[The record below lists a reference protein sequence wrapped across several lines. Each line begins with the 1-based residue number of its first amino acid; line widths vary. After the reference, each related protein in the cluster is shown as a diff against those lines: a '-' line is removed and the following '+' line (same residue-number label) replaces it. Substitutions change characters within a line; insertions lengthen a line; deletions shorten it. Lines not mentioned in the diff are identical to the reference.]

1 MSLRRAQSELS
12 AVRTAE
18 QDPAVVES
26 LDIVVSELV
35 TAQTEIID
43 LVAGVPPAQL
53 GSGRLQEALQVL
65 AKRSPIPVSVTVA
78 TDAASGP
85 DTEAAL
91 FYVCSEALANAVK
104 HADAKRI
111 GITVRRIK
119 GAIEAVIS
127 DDGRGGADPSGSG
140 LQGLADRVAARN
152 GRLWV
157 DSQPGAG
164 TRVTVVVTD

>member
-1 MSLRRAQSELS
+1 
-12 AVRTAE
+12 
-18 QDPAVVES
+18 VVDS

-35 TAQTEIID
+35 AAQTEIVD
-43 LVAGVPPAQL
+43 LVAGVPPAGL
-53 GSGRLQEALQVL
+53 GTGRLHEALNAL
-65 AKRSPIPVSVTVA
+65 AQRSPVPVSVTVA
-78 TDAASGP
+78 ADAASGQEA
-85 DTEAAL
+85 EAAL

-104 HADAKRI
+104 HAAAKRI
-111 GITVRRIK
+111 GITVRRVN

-164 TRVTVVVTD
+164 TTVTVVVTD